1 VFRGKKGNEIGT
13 ISAKRTIREGI
24 ESIKISTKRVN
35 ILIQQGKNTA
45 DKINLDT
52 HNNFKYE

>member
-13 ISAKRTIREGI
+13 ISAKRTIRDGI

-35 ILIQQGKNTA
+35 IVNSTRQKHCG
-45 DKINLDT
+45 
-52 HNNFKYE
+52 